1 VDEASGELVNL
12 GMIADTDPIVIE
24 AKAGHTYY
32 TGTNQTGNTGYFGV
46 RFSVPAPICARVRL
60 LINGEYLPKG
70 TELRLNDES
79 RRVLEGGELS
89 AQLLTDTDYVTECN
103 RDGKVYRA
111 VLSIDEN
118 GAYSG
123 ELSLRA
129 VAGNVSL
136 RLSGCKPLTNIV
148 LESVGGKHNTVVTRY
163 KATLD
168 EACTAR
174 FELLPYGSY
183 DLTAI
188 GYELE
193 SERVDI
199 NEANSDIELRAY
211 VWECAT
217 LPKTAKVGDGKLYVG
232 YKAST
237 SYSDRIYYSVQEA
250 VDAAEEDAEIII
262 APNVYTEQVNINKRL
277 TLIGNPEGACNGHG
291 DTKAVISYYDGAKG
305 NNERAVDSEDEDARF
320 HGDTMTVTGGR
331 LTAYNIRV
339 ENISELRFGK
349 AAADNAT
356 AISAG
361 LTGVDSYIELNE
373 CEIFGYRDTIYTGK
387 VDRNIRWRLCQC
399 KIYGFQDVICGGGD
413 VELDRC
419 EWIVNA
425 DSDARLFVPQ
435 ASPYRVTRMYADSLV
450 IDTDVE
456 GGLTSNVYLG
466 RGWGYIGAYLAES
479 TQVIVDGYTD
489 RTGRVHI
496 DDDYKG
502 FDKSLAYRG
511 SEKDAL
517 FNASWHVRADKR
529 DKLKSTKK

>member
-1 VDEASGELVNL
+1 
-12 GMIADTDPIVIE
+12 
-24 AKAGHTYY
+24 
-32 TGTNQTGNTGYFGV
+32 
-46 RFSVPAPICARVRL
+46 
-60 LINGEYLPKG
+60 
-70 TELRLNDES
+70 
-79 RRVLEGGELS
+79 
-89 AQLLTDTDYVTECN
+89 
-103 RDGKVYRA
+103 
-111 VLSIDEN
+111 
-118 GAYSG
+118 
-123 ELSLRA
+123 
-129 VAGNVSL
+129 
-136 RLSGCKPLTNIV
+136 
-148 LESVGGKHNTVVTRY
+148 
-163 KATLD
+163 
-168 EACTAR
+168 
-174 FELLPYGSY
+174 
-183 DLTAI
+183 
-188 GYELE
+188 
-193 SERVDI
+193 
-199 NEANSDIELRAY
+199 
-211 VWECAT
+211 
-217 LPKTAKVGDGKLYVG
+217 
-232 YKAST
+232 
-237 SYSDRIYYSVQEA
+237 
-250 VDAAEEDAEIII
+250 
-262 APNVYTEQVNINKRL
+262 
-277 TLIGNPEGACNGHG
+277 
-291 DTKAVISYYDGAKG
+291 
-305 NNERAVDSEDEDARF
+305 
-320 HGDTMTVTGGR
+320 
-331 LTAYNIRV
+331 
-339 ENISELRFGK
+339 
-349 AAADNAT
+349 
-356 AISAG
+356 

-456 GGLTSNVYLG
+456 GGLTRSVYLG